1 MVSSAHE
8 ALHRIFRDHPDLF
21 YRLSAR
27 LGFDLPPPT
36 KATVECP
43 DVTETAAIERRI
55 DTLIRFETESQ
66 GPFLLAVEA
75 QGKPDPDK
83 PSSWAYYV
91 SYLWSKYRI
100 PTHLMVVCQDRR
112 TAAWAQQPVTS
123 GLPFMPTLTV
133 RPLVVGPH
141 NTPVI
146 ADPRQAREDIYMA
159 TLSAITHAAE
169 PDIDD
174 ILKAL
179 SRALRDVPEDEGSQV
194 VEYTAQGLRNARAK
208 QLWKELL
215 MVDTSFYRSWL
226 FEELRDEARAQGM
239 AQGVAEG
246 MAQGVAQGV
255 AEESVR
261 SKAEDLLVVLE
272 QRNLEVSEE
281 TRRRVEECGDPD
293 VLRMWLVRA
302 VTAPTVDAVFEGTPR
317 EGVPGQ
323 SRVESGSR

>member
-21 YRLSAR
+21 YRLSSR
-27 LGFDLPPPT
+27 LGYDLPPPT

-75 QGKPDPDK
+75 QGKPDPAK

-91 SYLWSKYRI
+91 SYLWSKYRL

-112 TAAWAQQPVTS
+112 TAAWAQRPVTS

-146 ADPRQAREDIYMA
+146 ADPRQAREDILMA
-159 TLSAITHAAE
+159 ALSAITHAAE
-169 PDIDD
+169 PDIDA

-179 SRALRDVPEDEGSQV
+179 SSALRDVPEDQGSQV
-194 VEYTAQGLRNARAK
+194 VEYTSQGLRNGRVK

-215 MVDTSFYRSWL
+215 MTDTSFYRSWL
-226 FEELRDEARAQGM
+226 FEEVRDEGR
-239 AQGVAEG
+239 AEG
-246 MAQGVAQGV
+246 R
-255 AEESVR
+255 AEESAK
-261 SKAEDLLVVLE
+261 SKAEAILVVLG
-272 QRNLEVSEE
+272 QRNLKVSDEVRKRIED
-281 TRRRVEECGDPD
+281 CGDPD

-302 VTAPTVDAVFEGTPR
+302 VTAPTAEGVFEDRSQSAAPD
-317 EGVPGQ
+317 Q
-323 SRVESGSR
+323 SRVDSTSR

>member
-21 YRLSAR
+21 YRLSSR
-27 LGFDLPPPT
+27 LGYDLPPPT

-75 QGKPDPDK
+75 QGKPDPAK

-91 SYLWSKYRI
+91 SYLWSKYRL

-112 TAAWAQQPVTS
+112 TAAWAQRPVTS
-123 GLPFMPTLTV
+123 GLPFLPTLTV
-133 RPLVVGPH
+133 RPMVVGPH

-146 ADPRQAREDIYMA
+146 ADPRQAREDILMA

-179 SRALRDVPEDEGSQV
+179 SRALRDVPEDQGSQV
-194 VEYTAQGLRNARAK
+194 VEYTAQGLRHGRAK

-215 MVDTSFYRSWL
+215 MADTSFYRSWL
-226 FEELRDEARAQGM
+226 FEEVRDEGRAETF
-239 AQGVAEG
+239 VA
-246 MAQGVAQGV
+246 
-255 AEESVR
+255 SI
-261 SKAEDLLVVLE
+261 LLVLE
-272 QRNLEVSEE
+272 QRGVKVSEE
-281 TRRRVEECGDPD
+281 VRKRVEDIDDPE
-293 VLRMWLVRA
+293 VLRMVLARA
-302 VTAPTVDAVFEGTPR
+302 VTAPTAEAIFDGATPAGPWAQPR
-317 EGVPGQ
+317 GGGAGPQ
-323 SRVESGSR
+323 P